1 MTHSTIERAVYT
13 LCKTMS
19 HHDPEGSA
27 RVTVYPD
34 GQTPRDNTLIEL
46 KLLPGLLT
54 PLCIQLEKRWR
65 APNIF
70 LDGQNGDVPSAAIY
84 WHPRK
89 ANEPTPL
96 VLITPHYDDE
106 AAEAVHQAAL
116 LERARDIIPKHE
128 SELDN
133 PISAL
138 APAYA
143 G

>member
-19 HHDPEGSA
+19 DHYPEGSA

-34 GQTPRDNTLIEL
+34 GQTPRDTTLIEL

-54 PLCIQLEKRWR
+54 PLCIQLEKCWR

-70 LDGQNGDVPSAAIY
+70 LDGQDGDVPSAAIY

-89 ANEPTPL
+89 AEEPTPL
-96 VLITPHYDDE
+96 VLVTPHYEDE
-106 AAEAVHQAAL
+106 EAEAVHQAAL
-116 LERARDIIPKHE
+116 LERARDIIPKHQPE
-128 SELDN
+128 QTDSL
-133 PISAL
+133 SAL
-138 APAYA
+138 TPAYA